1 MIDAWQWTRPTRDI
15 PTLIN
20 LVNDLIRDVSKV
32 DPVSAALLGLVK
44 TELATRK
51 AIEDGTVS
59 AFPSPPPQGSF
70 SPHGR

>member
-1 MIDAWQWTRPTRDI
+1 MIDAWQWTRPPRDI

-44 TELATRK
+44 TELTTRK
-51 AIEDGTVS
+51 AIEDGAVS
-59 AFPSPPPQGSF
+59 AFPSPSPQGSF
-70 SPHGR
+70 SPQGR